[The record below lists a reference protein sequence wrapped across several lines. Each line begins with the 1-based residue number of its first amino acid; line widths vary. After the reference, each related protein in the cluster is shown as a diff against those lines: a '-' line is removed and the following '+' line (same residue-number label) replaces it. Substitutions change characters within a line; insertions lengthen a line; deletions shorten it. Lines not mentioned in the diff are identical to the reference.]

1 MTANKQILQAE
12 AQRSLWIQENVG
24 VFLSSGQ
31 LRAIDLLRLVLR
43 KLDWLDAVDRTEK
56 IPLRSCCREVKGQS
70 GGSSTLPDAVP
81 LSHISFSP
89 RTKASALIPPLIHP
103 VA

>member
-56 IPLRSCCREVKGQS
+56 IPLRSCCREVKGQAADLAPFRTQS
-70 GGSSTLPDAVP
+70 HSLTFPFRLAPRLLP
-81 LSHISFSP
+81 
-89 RTKASALIPPLIHP
+89 
-103 VA
+103 